1 MFKTDP
7 GLVPIVDQPDLWYLD
22 GPLVW
27 VDVGITITVP
37 PGLVTD
43 DASIPKF
50 VDWIPFAD
58 RQGLSRR
65 PGLLHDALYV
75 LAREKGKDFADR
87 LLREACLA
95 EGMKHDHAEAI
106 YLGVHVGGDQG
117 WADDAGKGGVCPPV
131 VIGNFFTQAYRDAWI
146 ATGGSLFS

>member
-1 MFKTDP
+1 MFRTNP
-7 GLVPIVDQPDLWYLD
+7 GLVPIVEHPDLWYLD

-27 VDVGITITVP
+27 VELGLTITVP
-37 PGLVTD
+37 PGLITD

-50 VDWIPFAD
+50 LGWVPFLD

-75 LAREKGKDFADR
+75 LGRDKGKDFADVR
-87 LLREACLA
+87 LRAACLA

-106 YLGVHVGGDQG
+106 YLGVHLGGAQGWSEDADKGHVGG
-117 WADDAGKGGVCPPV
+117 PL
-131 VIGNFFTQAYRDAWI
+131 VIGNFVTQAYYDAWMLNP
-146 ATGGSLFS
+146 TLFS